1 MAKKKKKERK
11 NNKMPPLH
19 WVDKLI
25 YLVTI
30 AILIGILV
38 FLSLFPFLG
47 ADNIIFRENHFVI
60 AIQENTS
67 LWFLPACFMLLIF
80 IAMLCDAYKSRYPIF
95 GIPNFIYG
103 PSKYPRIYPL
113 FAKEKPKKKHM
124 PLWFWLTSIA
134 LVLALLA
141 IYPLCIYGGERLHQ
155 DGTIH
160 KYNALNKEI
169 AEYGTEEITHVQI
182 FVQKYTSS
190 SHRNKLGFLFPHY
203 RIAMS
208 LTTVDGKTRTY
219 SSNEFHGSTRTEW
232 LQQMLQLKQC
242 YPSDIITY
250 DTTYMQKMW
259 DDKEFSEEEIQLINR
274 LFDLEN

>member
-25 YLVTI
+25 YWVTI
-30 AILIGILV
+30 AVLVGILV

-47 ADNIIFRENHFVI
+47 TDNIIFRGDHFVI

-67 LWFLPACFMLLIF
+67 LWWLPACFMLLI
-80 IAMLCDAYKSRYPIF
+80 ITAMLGGAYTSRYPIF

-113 FAKEKPKKKHM
+113 FSKDKPKKKHM
-124 PLWFWLTSIA
+124 PFWFWLIEIT

-141 IYPLCIYGGERLHQ
+141 TYPLCIYGGKRLHQ
-155 DGTIH
+155 DGSIH

-169 AEYGTEEITHVQI
+169 AEYHTEEITHVEI
-182 FVQKYTSS
+182 FVQKYTTS
-190 SHRNKLGFLFPHY
+190 SHRNKLSFLFPHY

-208 LTTVDGKTRTY
+208 LTTVDGKTQTF
-219 SSNEFHGSTRTEW
+219 SSNEFRGSNRTEW
-232 LQQMLQLKQC
+232 LHQMLQIKQC

-250 DTTYMQKMW
+250 DTTYMDELW
-259 DDKEFSEEEIQLINR
+259 DDKEFSEEEIKQIHQ